1 MKLLESF
8 CKTHTWGK
16 VDIYSD
22 GMEVLFLFFISI
34 SATFLCTKK
43 QDMFLKAEL
52 YIWEK
57 KNIFVFTFY
66 MIFSHGKIFHQTKD
80 WASKTWI
87 SNQERCK
94 YNLSEFVQVQPVFDI
109 KPISVMSQRK
119 QKAGLFIL
127 TSAFGLFITGIIK
140 QIK

>member
-1 MKLLESF
+1 
-8 CKTHTWGK
+8 
-16 VDIYSD
+16 
-22 GMEVLFLFFISI
+22 
-34 SATFLCTKK
+34 
-43 QDMFLKAEL
+43 
-52 YIWEK
+52 
-57 KNIFVFTFY
+57 
-66 MIFSHGKIFHQTKD
+66 MIFSHGKIFHQTND
-80 WASKTWI
+80 RAFKTWI

-127 TSAFGLFITGIIK
+127 TIAFGLFITGIIK